1 VPAPRAT
8 SERRALARVEPSAFD
23 APAPSSR
30 TKPKASAEFTSGRL
44 KLPTVYRL
52 RLDEPGSGLRGERT
66 PTGFDVIIP
75 GRKTME
81 SATAISKRDARIAKV
96 TTKNGSEGARVSFR
110 FRSDIPAYKV
120 RLRNDFVEF
129 FISAP

>member
-1 VPAPRAT
+1 
-8 SERRALARVEPSAFD
+8 
-23 APAPSSR
+23 
-30 TKPKASAEFTSGRL
+30 
-44 KLPTVYRL
+44 LPTVYRL
-52 RLDEPGSGLRGERT
+52 RLDEPGAALRGERT

-81 SATAISKRDARIAKV
+81 SGTAIARRDSRIAKV
-96 TTKNGSEGARVSFR
+96 STKNGSDGARVSFR